1 MKLFYA
7 AVNSSALKRSSFA
20 AACTDDFDTPVS
32 WVNRLEYYSLNAS
45 NHAAVTL
52 NVFFIENAAFDV
64 TVLFPR
70 RKLYFKFFQQSD
82 YC

>member
-7 AVNSSALKRSSFA
+7 AVNSSALKRSSFVT
-20 AACTDDFDTPVS
+20 ACTDDFDTPVS

-45 NHAAVTL
+45 NRAPVTL
-52 NVFFIENAAFDV
+52 NVFIENAAFDV

-70 RKLYFKFFQQSD
+70 RKLYFEFFQQSE